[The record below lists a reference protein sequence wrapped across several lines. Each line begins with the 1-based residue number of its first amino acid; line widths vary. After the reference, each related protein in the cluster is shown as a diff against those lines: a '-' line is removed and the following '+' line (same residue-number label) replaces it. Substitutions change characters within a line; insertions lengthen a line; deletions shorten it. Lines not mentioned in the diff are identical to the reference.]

1 MVAHFRPGRPRM
13 GERPFFIGC
22 SLGELEESVEK
33 KTFRLFKGPSVVRY
47 EVVSEYH
54 WKVVAVSGEAGPRV
68 GDEVSPVRRV
78 SWQAAQRR
86 VNSHRTSMS
95 PHQFV
100 LLRGDGWD
108 RSDEE
113 VARALR
119 ERPWDPD
126 VPPAA

>member
-1 MVAHFRPGRPRM
+1 VFRTIGRSPGW
-13 GERPFFIGC
+13 GERPFFIGL

-33 KTFRLFKGPSVVRY
+33 RTFRLFKGKSVVWY
-47 EVVSEYH
+47 EVISEYH
-54 WKVVAVSGEAGPRV
+54 WKVVAVSGEPGPKV
-68 GDEVSPVRRV
+68 GDEVSPVRRI
-78 SWQAAQRR
+78 SPRDAKRR

-100 LLRGDGWD
+100 LLRGEGCD

-126 VPPAA
+126 HPPAA